1 MLYGDIPWEEK
12 LSALSAVNRIREE
25 FASRGWFPASS
36 GSLSVRV
43 GDWAA
48 DRFAFAVTAPDETG
62 RAAFS
67 EEPSL
72 RAGVLF
78 VDAAGEPCE
87 PMRLKPSP
95 DTPIHAR
102 IYRMTGCGAIFH
114 VHTVYNN
121 VLSEY
126 FLSDGGIPLKGY
138 ELLKDLEIWETHPEI
153 RVPILPNAAELS
165 AILKQIPGGL
175 DTRVPAFLLQNHG
188 IYVWGSSDK
197 EAKRHLEALEFMFE
211 VLYRSLLLPS
221 KGSNGE

>member
-1 MLYGDIPWEEK
+1 MYGDIPWEEK
-12 LSALSAVNRIREE
+12 LSALSAVNRIRDE
-25 FASRGWFPASS
+25 FAARGWFPATS

-43 GDWAA
+43 GGWAA
-48 DRFAFAVTAPDETG
+48 DRFAFAITAADETG
-62 RAAFS
+62 WPELS
-67 EEPSL
+67 EEPSH

-87 PMRLKPSP
+87 PTRLKPSP

-102 IYRMTGCGAIFH
+102 IYRMTGCGAIIH

-121 VLSEY
+121 VVSEF

-138 ELLKDLEIWETHPEI
+138 ELLKNLGIWETHPEI
-153 RVPILPNAAELS
+153 RVPILQNAAEFS
-165 AILKQIPGGL
+165 AILKQIPGEL
-175 DTRVPAFLLQNHG
+175 DTRVPAFLLHNHG
-188 IYVWGSSDK
+188 IYVWGSSVK

-221 KGSNGE
+221 KGRYGE